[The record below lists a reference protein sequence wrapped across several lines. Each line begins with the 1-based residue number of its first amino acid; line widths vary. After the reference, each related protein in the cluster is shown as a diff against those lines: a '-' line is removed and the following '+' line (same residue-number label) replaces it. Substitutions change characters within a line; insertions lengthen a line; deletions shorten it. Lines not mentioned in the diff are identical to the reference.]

1 MSNIR
6 KHSIYGTIYS
16 YVGVILGFVVNL
28 LIYPNVFST
37 EEVGLFTL
45 LVAYAG
51 IMASFAGLGFNMVG
65 IKIFPI
71 FRDKET
77 KNHGFLGLVL
87 LINILGFILVSA
99 FFYFFNSWIID
110 PDDLKN
116 IFFLEYA
123 DYIYLILLFY
133 VLFLVF
139 DLYYRV
145 LYNSSIGILYKDIIQ
160 RLLII
165 ISFLLYYFEILSFSE
180 TVLAY
185 VLANVLP
192 AILLMFSLMKDG
204 KFHLSFNFKFL
215 DRKKINEII
224 HLNIHGVLLSFASVI
239 ALRLDA
245 IMIHQMKDLSSVGI
259 YFVTFNVAT
268 LILIPYRTMGKVGSI
283 VISDAYKAKDYTLIE
298 QISSKSS
305 ITLFLLGTILLLGIW
320 GNVDTIFFL
329 LKKEYKVG
337 MYVILLIGIANLIE
351 TSIGISSQLLFYAGK
366 HKDLTLIMYVY
377 LGLLFILN
385 LIFIPIYGII
395 GAAIATMSAKIIATF
410 LKWITIKKQL
420 KVQPIGYNHLI
431 ILSLGLSIYFISQW
445 IQLGNPWLNFII
457 RSGFMVLTFFIPLYF
472 LKISQD
478 MNDWVEKIIQKLFN
492 K

>member
-1 MSNIR
+1 MSNIK

-16 YVGVILGFVVNL
+16 YLGVILGFVINL
-28 LIYPNVFST
+28 LIYPEVFST

-65 IKIFPI
+65 IKIFPL
-71 FRDKET
+71 FKDEKT

-87 LINILGFILVSA
+87 IINIIGFLLVSA
-99 FFYFFNSWIID
+99 LFYFFDSLLID
-110 PDDLKN
+110 PKDLEN
-116 IFFLEYA
+116 VFFLKYA
-123 DYIYLILLFY
+123 NYIYLILLFY

-145 LYNSSIGILYKDIIQ
+145 LYNSSIGILYKDVIQ

-192 AILLMFSLMKDG
+192 AILLMFSLILEG
-204 KFHLSFNFKFL
+204 KFHLSFDFTFL
-215 DRKKINEII
+215 NKKRIIEII
-224 HLNIHGVLLSFASVI
+224 QLNIHGVLLSFASVI

-245 IMIHQMKDLSSVGI
+245 IMIHQMKDLSSVGV
-259 YFVTFNVAT
+259 YFVTFNIAT

-320 GNVDTIFFL
+320 GNVDTVFFL
-329 LKKEYKVG
+329 LKEEYRVG

-366 HKDLTLIMYVY
+366 HKKLTLIMYIY
-377 LGLLFILN
+377 LVLLFGLN
-385 LIFIPIYGII
+385 LIFIPMYGII

-410 LKWITIKKQL
+410 LKWMTIKKQL
-420 KVQPIGYNHLI
+420 NVQPIGFNHLI
-431 ILSLGLSIYFISQW
+431 IISLGLAIYFISQW
-445 IQLGNPWLNFII
+445 IQLENPWLNFIL
-457 RSGFMVLTFFIPLYF
+457 RSSFMVLAFFIPLYF
-472 LKISQD
+472 FKVSQD
-478 MNDWVEKIIQKLFN
+478 MNDWVEKVAFRLF
-492 K
+492 KK